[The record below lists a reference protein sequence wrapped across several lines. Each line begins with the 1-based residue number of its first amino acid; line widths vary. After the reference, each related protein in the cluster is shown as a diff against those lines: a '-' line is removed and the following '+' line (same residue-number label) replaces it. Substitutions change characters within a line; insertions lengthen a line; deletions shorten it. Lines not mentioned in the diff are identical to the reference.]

1 MKKKSDHARR
11 MPVEECG
18 NMLILLAAVAE
29 AEGHA
34 RFAGRWWG
42 EVSKWAA
49 YLAQFGYDP
58 GDQLCTD
65 DFAGHLA
72 HNANLSVKAIIALA
86 CYARLA
92 DMRGDRAEAKKYRAL
107 AEGMV
112 PKWMAAAKG
121 GAAGGTRLAFDRP
134 GSWSQKYNLVWDRV
148 LNLGLFP
155 PSVAEAELKAYRA
168 LALPFGVALD
178 SRKTY
183 TKADWIVWSGTL
195 TGRRADLEFMC
206 DGLYRFLD
214 ETPDRVP
221 FGDWYMADSRLFSMF
236 RARSVVGGVYMPML
250 LSPERVRKYRK

>member
-1 MKKKSDHARR
+1 

-34 RFAGRWWG
+34 RFAARWWG

-58 GDQLCTD
+58 GNQLCTD

-72 HNANLSVKAIIALA
+72 HNANLSVKAIVALA

-92 DMRGDRAEAKKYRAL
+92 ELHGDGAVAKKYRAL

-148 LNLGLFP
+148 LKLGLFP

-183 TKADWIVWSGTL
+183 TKADWIIWSGTL

-206 DGLYRFLD
+206 EGLYRFQN

-221 FGDWYMADSRLFSMF
+221 FGDWYMADSRLFSTF
-236 RARSVVGGVYMPML
+236 RARSFVGGVYMPML
-250 LSPERVRKYRK
+250 LSPEYVRKYRQ